1 MKIGV
6 KLIVV
11 ITIMNLIGTGILVTT
26 SLMFSRKQIRTMAL
40 NNAHTI
46 SKESGRQ
53 IQIWFEIY
61 LDAARTIAQIMS
73 DFEYIPLPERRSSF
87 NHMLQSVASQNSEV
101 LAVWAGFEPDSI
113 DGLDAEYANTAG
125 SDNTGRFLSYY
136 ERSGSSPALGTLE
149 GYETQDFYTIP
160 MRTGMEAVIEP
171 YYYVIKGKKLLI
183 TSLTVPVKHKGK
195 AIGVV
200 GIDLDLMAIQSI
212 NEKIK
217 PFQDGSS
224 AVFSNSGIVV
234 AHDDTRRMGKLM
246 RESEGDMAGEYLDE
260 LIDAVKNGQD
270 YTFKVHSPFI
280 TEKMITIAT
289 PVSIG
294 NSVTPWSVAIGMRE
308 NTVLAPVHRM
318 TVVFIIIG
326 ILILLMM
333 SVTTFIIAR
342 TITSPI
348 KQTIKTLEN
357 IEGDLTRIIPVT
369 TDDEIG
375 DMSAI
380 FNQTF
385 DSMKRLVQII
395 RDKSYVL
402 TNTGTALVADM
413 TETASAV
420 NEITANIQ
428 SMKVQ
433 ISAQTSYITE
443 SNVSMEIILR
453 TIEDLNTHILDQASG
468 VSSSSSAIE
477 EMLANINSV
486 VKTLMQNSK
495 NVIALTEASEVGKT
509 SVQIVSQDIQQ
520 IARDSEGLLEINAV
534 MEQIAAQTNLL
545 SMNAAIEAAHAGEV
559 GKGFAVVAGEIRK
572 LAESSGEQAKTTAV
586 MLKNIKIAID
596 TISQSAQDVL
606 DRFNVIDRCI
616 QVVSN
621 QEEHIRGAMEE
632 QETGSKHILESIRLL
647 KDLTD
652 LVKQGSSEMSS
663 QGREI
668 IGKTSQL
675 DKISLEIENGM
686 QEMSGGADRILEA
699 VNRVNNISLDNKHNI
714 QELSEEVAKFKVD

>member
-73 DFEYIPLPERRSSF
+73 DFEDIPLPDRRSSF
-87 NHMLQSVASQNSEV
+87 NHMLQSVVSQNSEV
-101 LAVWAGFEPDSI
+101 LAVWAGFEPNSI
-113 DGLDAEYANTAG
+113 DGLDAEYVNTTG

-136 ERSGSSPALGTLE
+136 ERSGSNSALGTLV

-160 MRTGMEAVIEP
+160 LRTGMEAIIEP
-171 YYYVIKGKKLLI
+171 YYYTIKGKSLLI
-183 TSLTVPVKHKGK
+183 TSLTVPVNHKGK
-195 AIGVV
+195 IIGVV

-234 AHDDTRRMGKLM
+234 AHEDTKRMGKLM
-246 RESEGDMAGEYLDE
+246 RESEWDMAGEYLDE

-270 YTFKVHSPFI
+270 YTFKVHSSFL
-280 TEKMITIAT
+280 TEEMITIAT
-289 PVSIG
+289 PVFIG

-333 SVTTFIIAR
+333 SITTFIIAR
-342 TITSPI
+342 TITGPI
-348 KQTIKTLEN
+348 KQTIKILEN
-357 IEGDLTRIIPVT
+357 IEGDLTRRIPVT
-369 TDDEIG
+369 THDEIG

-395 RDKSYVL
+395 RDKSHAL
-402 TNTGTALVADM
+402 TNTGTALVSDM

-433 ISAQTSYITE
+433 ISTQTSHITE
-443 SNVSMEIILR
+443 SNKSMDIILQ

-486 VKTLMQNSK
+486 VKTLMQNGK
-495 NVIALTEASEVGKT
+495 NVVALTEASEVGKT
-509 SVQIVSQDIQQ
+509 SVQIVSQDIRQ

-534 MEQIAAQTNLL
+534 MEQISAQTNLL

-572 LAESSGEQAKTTAV
+572 LAESSSEQAKTTAV

-632 QETGSKHILESIRLL
+632 QETGSKHILESISRL
-647 KDLTD
+647 KELTD
-652 LVKQGSSEMSS
+652 LVKLGSSEMSS
-663 QGREI
+663 QGKEI
-668 IGKTSQL
+668 ISKTSQL

-686 QEMSGGADRILEA
+686 QEMSCGADRILEA
-699 VNRVNNISLDNKHNI
+699 VNRVNDISLDNKHNI
-714 QELSEEVAKFKVD
+714 QELSEEVAKFKVN